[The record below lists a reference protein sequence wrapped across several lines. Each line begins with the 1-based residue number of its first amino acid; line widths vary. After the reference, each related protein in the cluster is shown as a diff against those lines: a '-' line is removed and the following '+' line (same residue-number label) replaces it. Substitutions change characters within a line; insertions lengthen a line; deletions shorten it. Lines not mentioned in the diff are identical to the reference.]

1 MEDKM
6 KAKFLVGVTA
16 LALAAWGVLWTAGQA
31 SAHRWHH
38 RVWAPY
44 YGYSHSYYPTYAY
57 GPGFVYTPDYPAL
70 LASLAYSASYGIRS
84 DGMCAAVPWWPI
96 LFAAARENDDNFRD
110 ELVLVVAA
118 HANYTRFS

>member
-6 KAKFLVGVTA
+6 KAKFMVGVMA
-16 LALAAWGVLWTAGQA
+16 LALAAWGVLWTTGQA

-44 YGYSHSYYPTYAY
+44 YGYSNRYYPTYAY

-70 LASLAYSASYGIRS
+70 LANLAYSASYANR
-84 DGMCAAVPWWPI
+84 PYP
-96 LFAAARENDDNFRD
+96 FFRRRW
-110 ELVLVVAA
+110 
-118 HANYTRFS
+118 Y